1 MLPTASS
8 SAIQPSSRHKVHDFL
23 SRVRMNV
30 SASAPTDLAALPRRD
45 LRAWLDRS
53 GHADRER
60 EVWNWL
66 HRKGRR
72 TFTALRE
79 AYLPGTLID
88 RLEHEATV
96 GRPEI
101 AFRHVSEDGTRKWL
115 LRFPDGQRV
124 ETVFIP
130 DGARGTLCVSS
141 QIGCTLTC
149 RFCHTGTQALARNL
163 TSGEIVGQ
171 VLLARDEIG
180 DFDLPAESPRRLT
193 NVVFMG
199 MGEPLANYDA
209 VADAVHVLADPDGL
223 SISRRRIT
231 VSTSGLVPAMERCG
245 RELGIGLAVSLHAA
259 RDEIRDAIM
268 PINRKYP
275 LADLLRACR
284 NYPGLSNT
292 RRILFAYTLLDG
304 INDTDAD
311 ARDLLRLLSGIPAKV
326 NLIPFN
332 PWPGAPYLPSPL
344 ERIHAFQH
352 LLNDGGL
359 TAPIRHTRG
368 DDILA
373 ACGQLKTNGE

>member
-1 MLPTASS
+1 MPP
-8 SAIQPSSRHKVHDFL
+8 AI
-23 SRVRMNV
+23 
-30 SASAPTDLAALPRRD
+30 DLAALPRPD
-45 LRAWLDRS
+45 LRAWLHAS

-66 HRKGRR
+66 FRKGERG
-72 TFTALRE
+72 FSGLR
-79 AYLPGTLID
+79 AARLPGSLVT
-88 RLEHEATV
+88 RLEREATV

-101 AFRHVSEDGTRKWL
+101 TFRHVSADGTRKWL
-115 LRFPDGQRV
+115 LRFPDGRQV

-130 DGARGTLCVSS
+130 DGPRGTLCVSS
-141 QIGCTLTC
+141 QVGCTLSC

-171 VLLARDEIG
+171 VLVARDELG
-180 DFDLPAESPRRLT
+180 DFSLPAESPRRLT

-209 VADAVHVLADPDGL
+209 VADAVRVLADPDGL

-231 VSTSGLVPAMERCG
+231 LSTSGIVPALERCG
-245 RELGIGLAVSLHAA
+245 RELGVGLAISLHAA

-304 INDTDAD
+304 INDADHD

-332 PWPGAPYLPSPL
+332 PWPGAPYLPSPR
-344 ERIHAFQH
+344 ERIRAFQRI
-352 LLNDGGL
+352 LNDGGL

-373 ACGQLKTNGE
+373 ACGQLKTSIAAG